1 MEEKKY
7 SPAERDA
14 AVLAVL
20 KEATQPLGP
29 SEIGRRIGQPW
40 CCYGSWGASA
50 PVTPVLRRVGA
61 IRHRGGKYT
70 APEAA

>member
-1 MEEKKY
+1 MEPKTY

-20 KEATQPLGP
+20 KRATEPLGP
-29 SEIGRRIGQPW
+29 SEVGRRIGQPW
-40 CCYGSWGASA
+40 CCYGAYGTSA

-61 IRHRGGKYT
+61 VRHRGGKYT
-70 APEAA
+70 APAPT